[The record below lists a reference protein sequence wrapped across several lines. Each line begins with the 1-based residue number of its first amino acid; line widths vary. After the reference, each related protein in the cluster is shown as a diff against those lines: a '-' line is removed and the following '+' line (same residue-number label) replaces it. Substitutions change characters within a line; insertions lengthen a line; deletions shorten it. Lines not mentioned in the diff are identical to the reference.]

1 MPLSPVDRKYIL
13 MRAGKTQVGVA
24 DELGVDFSL
33 VSHVLAG
40 RRLTSP
46 NARRIMEYVARL
58 AGQQIHDVFPVDQ
71 SEPEA
76 A

>member
-13 MRAGKTQVGVA
+13 MRAGKTQVGIA

-46 NARRIMEYVARL
+46 NARRIMEHVARL
-58 AGQQIHDVFPVDQ
+58 AGRQVHEVFPVEQ
-71 SEPEA
+71 TAPEA